1 MSRAERLLGLIDEL
15 RSRKRPASGESLAEK
30 MGVSIRTLY
39 RDIASLRAQ
48 GAPIDGEPGLG
59 FVLKPGF
66 LLPPLMFPGDEIEAL
81 ALGASWVAER
91 ADIKLATAAQNAL
104 ARIGGV
110 IPAHLA
116 HRIENQHLVIGPAV
130 DPAARQVDLSIFRAA
145 IRNERKLRI
154 AYIDSKGVGSDRV
167 VWPFQ
172 IGFFDGVSLLSAWCE
187 SRNSI
192 RHFRTDRI
200 ESAVEAGGR
209 YPKRRHELV
218 TMWQKI
224 ERPDKARP

>member
-15 RSRKRPASGESLAEK
+15 RSRKRPASGGSLAGR

-48 GAPIDGEPGLG
+48 GAAIDGEPGLG

-66 LLPPLMFPGDEIEAL
+66 LLPPLMFPEDEIEAL

-91 ADIKLATAAQNAL
+91 ADKKLATAAQNAL

-116 HRIENQHLVIGPAV
+116 QRIDNQHLVVGPAA
-130 DPAARQVDLSIFRAA
+130 DPAGRAVDLTVFRAA
-145 IRNERKLRI
+145 IRNERKLLI
-154 AYIDSKGVGSDRV
+154 AYIDGKGVGSDRV

-172 IGFFDGVSLLSAWCE
+172 IGFFDGVSVLSAWCE
-187 SRNSI
+187 SRNGI

-200 ESAVEAGGR
+200 ETAVEVGGR

-218 TMWQKI
+218 TM
-224 ERPDKARP
+224 